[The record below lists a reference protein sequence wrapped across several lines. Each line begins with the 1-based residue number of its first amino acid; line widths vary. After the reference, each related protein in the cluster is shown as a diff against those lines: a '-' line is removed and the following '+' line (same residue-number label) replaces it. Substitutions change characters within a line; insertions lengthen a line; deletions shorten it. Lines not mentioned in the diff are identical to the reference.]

1 MKKSACR
8 VKNQISH
15 KPVYTATETSGNRE
29 NLIVASMSH
38 YTHIWSIWMLSRIS
52 LFTNVFRN
60 IIRSIFW
67 KYICQCMAVV
77 LRILLVLQRAL
88 YRFTL
93 TELLVHIRR
102 NVTTTFIKSKGYK
115 LCHKPSRHWIYCKKK
130 VFLRNHLFTTFYYM
144 TSRLGVK

>member
-29 NLIVASMSH
+29 NLIIASMSH
-38 YTHIWSIWMLSRIS
+38 YTHIWSIWMLSRIP

-60 IIRSIFW
+60 IIRTIFGNTFVH
-67 KYICQCMAVV
+67 CMAVV

-88 YRFTL
+88 YRSTL
-93 TELLVHIRR
+93 TELLVHI
-102 NVTTTFIKSKGYK
+102 
-115 LCHKPSRHWIYCKKK
+115 
-130 VFLRNHLFTTFYYM
+130 
-144 TSRLGVK
+144 